1 MRPAQRWQEKTRVER
16 STEGG
21 VQKAD
26 VTGSIIGPTL
36 PKEIIL
42 VKQEMYH
49 IYKKLKRKL
58 ISGIIRSLI
67 LLHTWK

>member
-16 STEGG
+16 GTEGG
-21 VQKAD
+21 VQKAE
-26 VTGSIIGPTL
+26 VTGSIIGPAL

-58 ISGIIRSLI
+58 ISGIIRSLV

>member
-58 ISGIIRSLI
+58 ISGIIRSLV

>member
-1 MRPAQRWQEKTRVER
+1 MER

>member
-42 VKQEMYH
+42 VKQKMYH

-58 ISGIIRSLI
+58 FSGIIRSLV